1 MISYQLD
8 MDYKKAYNVNCYNIG
23 IITEVDLYGW
33 LGSFDPMADLRQEQI
48 CDRSRFM
55 ARYLYGC
62 ISIISYQLDIQID
75 SSIRLIRY
83 GL

>member
-23 IITEVDLYGW
+23 IAIEVDLYGW

-48 CDRSRFM
+48 YGQVSLWLH
-55 ARYLYGC
+55 LYNI
-62 ISIISYQLDIQID
+62 ISIRYTD
-75 SSIRLIRY
+75 RLLYKIN
-83 GL
+83 